1 VAGNGGGH
9 QHPRLEVIVGPMY
22 SGKSAELVRRV
33 TLAQI
38 ARLTVR
44 VFRPRT
50 DTRTA
55 EEIVFSRNGTQV
67 SARVVADVREMFRH
81 LPAEVDVVG
90 LDEAQFFPDDL
101 GDAVSEL
108 LGRGIRVIAAGL
120 DLDFA
125 GRPFGPLPILLA
137 LADTVDK
144 LTAVCMKCH
153 SLYATRTQRLVN
165 GEPAGADSPRV
176 VVELGAESET
186 TYEARCV
193 ACYQPPPRPNLQPS
207 YWSSAGGE

>member
-1 VAGNGGGH
+1 
-9 QHPRLEVIVGPMY
+9 MY

-33 TLAQI
+33 TLATI
-38 ARLTVR
+38 ARLNVR

-67 SARVVADVREMFRH
+67 GARIVADVREMFRH
-81 LPAEVDVVG
+81 MPREVEVVG

-101 GDAVSEL
+101 PDAVREL
-108 LGRGIRVIAAGL
+108 LSRGTRVIAAGL

-125 GRPFGPLPILLA
+125 CRPFGPLPTLLA
-137 LADTVDK
+137 MADTVDK

-165 GEPAGADSPRV
+165 GQPASVDSPQV
-176 VVELGAESET
+176 VVELQTTPET
-186 TYEARCV
+186 TYEARCA
-193 ACYQPPPRPNLQPS
+193 ACYEPPASLSVQPS
-207 YWSSAGGE
+207 YWPDLD

>member
-1 VAGNGGGH
+1 
-9 QHPRLEVIVGPMY
+9 MY
-22 SGKSAELVRRV
+22 SGKSAELVRRI

-38 ARLTVR
+38 ARMSVR

-81 LPAEVDVVG
+81 MPSEVEVVG

-101 GDAVSEL
+101 GDAVREL
-108 LGRGIRVIAAGL
+108 LARGTRVIAAGL

-125 GRPFGPLPILLA
+125 GRPFGPLPNLLA

-165 GEPAGADSPRV
+165 GEPASVDSPQV
-176 VVELGAESET
+176 VVEHDVSET
-186 TYEARCV
+186 TYEARCIG
-193 ACYQPPPRPNLQPS
+193 CYQPPPSPNVQPS
-207 YWSSAGGE
+207 YWSSVGVD